1 MKHLICLIV
10 GVAFLLSFQLNGY
23 SAESLK
29 IAVVDLQKLQRE
41 STGFKKLSESY
52 AKKLEPKK
60 NELDRE
66 KVSLRDLEEEM
77 KKQNMMLSLDAK
89 ESKMKE
95 HGKKSRRLK
104 YLENELLQELKEAE
118 MEVKRSLLIDIS
130 KIVGEI
136 GKKENYTVILE
147 KGSSGFLYSSDSI
160 DITDQVTKAYDQMK
174 Q

>member
-1 MKHLICLIV
+1 MKHLISLIV
-10 GVAFLLSFQLNGY
+10 GVAFLLSFQVNGY

-66 KVSLRDLEEEM
+66 KESLRELEEEM
-77 KKQNMMLSLDAK
+77 KKQNLMLSLDAK

-104 YLENELLQELKEAE
+104 YLENELLQELMEAE

-147 KGSSGFLYSSDSI
+147 KGSSGFLYSSDSV

-174 Q
+174 

>member
-1 MKHLICLIV
+1 MKHLINLMV
-10 GVAFLLSFQLNGY
+10 GVVFLLSFQINAY
-23 SAESLK
+23 SADSLK

-41 STGFKKLSESY
+41 STAFKKISDSY

-66 KVSLRDLEEEM
+66 KASLRELEEEM
-77 KKQNMMLSLDAK
+77 QKQNMMLSLNAK

-95 HGKKSRRLK
+95 HGKKSRHLK
-104 YLENELLQELKEAE
+104 YLENELLQEFKQAE
-118 MEVKRSLLIDIS
+118 MEVKRSLLIDS
-130 KIVGEI
+130 TKVVGEI
-136 GKKENYTVILE
+136 GKREKYTIILE

-160 DITDQVTKAYDQMK
+160 DITDQVIKAYDQMK